1 VRIVAMTHARTCARV
16 HTRTRTHAHNSTQV
30 RTDAGVDKYA
40 LTFDIPSGGKGWLLL
55 AGVAYVGISFRSCR
69 DRSQ

>member
-1 VRIVAMTHARTCARV
+1 MRIVCDVMYTHS
-16 HTRTRTHAHNSTQV
+16 STQV

-40 LTFDIPSGGKGWLLL
+40 LTFDIPSGRKGWLLL